1 MHRRAVLVL
10 RALVVLT
17 ALGAGA
23 AFAAEVDDARLRA
36 ADKENEAWL
45 THGRTYAEQRYSPL
59 DQINESNVENLIPA
73 WTFETGLKRGHEATP
88 IVIDGVLYITGS
100 WSHVF
105 AVDARTGKEIWHYD
119 PKVNPLDGRKACC
132 DVVNRGVAFYK
143 GKVYVGVL
151 DGRLEALDA
160 KTGKVVWSVVTVDQS
175 KPYTITGAP
184 RIVEGKVLIGNGGAE
199 LGVRGYVSAY
209 DALTGKQVWRTY
221 TVPGDPSKP
230 FESKALETAAKTW
243 SGGEWWKVGGGGT
256 AWDAITY
263 DPELKL
269 VYVGTGNGSPWTRY
283 ARSPGGGDNLYLSSI
298 LALKPDTGELVW
310 HYQTTPGDNWDFTA
324 TQPLI
329 LADLSIDGKP
339 RKVIMQAPKN
349 GFFYVIDRTNGT
361 FISAGTYVKVS
372 WASMDQKTGRPI
384 ENKTADYPEGLA
396 LVQPTAF
403 GGHNWHPMSFNPKT
417 GLVYIPAHEVLG
429 AYKRAPAFEYKNDP
443 GKWNTGTDFNVYGL
457 LTRGAVSGRLVAWDP
472 VKQEA
477 RWTHFYANPWNG
489 GTLTTGGNL
498 VFQGATDGRYIAYR
512 ASDGKQLW
520 EEQTGSAVI
529 AGGVTYMLDG
539 KQYVT
544 VLAGWGGAF
553 GLVGGEAAQGLG
565 GDGKGRLIAYALP
578 GAPIKPSQ
586 VVDLITKQDEL
597 SLGERLYHENCVV
610 CHGGS
615 VVAMGAMPDLRY
627 STPEVRTIFADI
639 VLRGVFRG
647 KGMPSFEKFLSEA
660 DVAKI
665 KAYVEHRQQQTGVQP
680 GQAR

>member
-1 MHRRAVLVL
+1 MIARGISLSVLAVALVLVSADGL
-10 RALVVLT
+10 AK
-17 ALGAGA
+17 
-23 AFAAEVDDARLRA
+23 EVDDARLRA
-36 ADKENEAWL
+36 ADSDDESWL

-59 DQINESNVENLIPA
+59 DQINETNVENLVPV
-73 WTFETGLKRGHEATP
+73 WSFETGLKRGHEATP
-88 IVIDGVLYITGS
+88 IVVDGVLYITGS

-105 AVDARTGKEIWHYD
+105 AIDARTGQQIWHYD
-119 PKVNPLDGRKACC
+119 PRVDPLEGRKTCC
-132 DVVNRGVAFYK
+132 DVVNRGVAFYR
-143 GKVYVGVL
+143 GRVYVGIL

-160 KTGKVVWSVVTVDQS
+160 KTGKVVWSVVTVDPS

-184 RIVEGKVLIGNGGAE
+184 RIVKGFVIIGNGGAE

-209 DALTGKQVWRTY
+209 AADTGKRVWRTF

-230 FESKALETAAKTW
+230 FESKAMEEAAKTW
-243 SGGEWWKVGGGGT
+243 SGGEWWKAGGGGT

-263 DPELKL
+263 DPELDFL
-269 VYVGTGNGSPWTRY
+269 YVGTGNGSPWTRY

-298 LALKPDTGELVW
+298 LALRPDTGELVW

-329 LADLSIDGKP
+329 LADLTIEGKP

-349 GFFYVIDRTNGT
+349 GFFYVIDRTDGE
-361 FISAGTYVKVS
+361 FISAAPYVKVT
-372 WASMDQKTGRPI
+372 WASMDQKTGRPL
-384 ENKTADYPEGLA
+384 ENQTGDYPDGVA

-417 GLVYIPAHEVLG
+417 GLVYIPANEIMG
-429 AYKRAPAFEYKNDP
+429 AYRRAPAFEYKGDP
-443 GKWNTGTDFNVYGL
+443 QKWNTGTDFNVYGMM
-457 LTRGAVSGRLVAWDP
+457 TRGSVSGRLVAWDP
-472 VKQEA
+472 IQQKA
-477 RWTHFYANPWNG
+477 AWSHFYANPWNG

-520 EEQTGSAVI
+520 EEQTGSAII
-529 AGGVTYMLDG
+529 AGGVTYLLDG

-544 VLAGWGGAF
+544 VLAGWGGVFALAS
-553 GLVGGEAAQGLG
+553 GQAGEGLG
-565 GDGKGRLIAYALP
+565 GDGKGRLISYALP
-578 GAPIKPSQ
+578 GTPPTPTG
-586 VVDLITKQDEL
+586 VLEMITKQDEL

-615 VVAMGAMPDLRY
+615 AIAMGAMPDLRY
-627 STPEVRTIFADI
+627 STPEVKSVFADI
-639 VLRGVFRG
+639 VLRGSFRG

-660 DVAKI
+660 DVRKIQTYLAQRAKDSPPT
-665 KAYVEHRQQQTGVQP
+665 R
-680 GQAR
+680 R